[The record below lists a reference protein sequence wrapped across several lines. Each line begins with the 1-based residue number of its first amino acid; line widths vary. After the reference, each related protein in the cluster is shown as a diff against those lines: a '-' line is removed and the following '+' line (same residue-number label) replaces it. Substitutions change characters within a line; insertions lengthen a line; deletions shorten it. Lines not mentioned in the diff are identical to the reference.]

1 MIKKLVLTLLLIL
14 APLTAHAKTIKT
26 AYFTIELPERFVTI
40 QINDDLYKGKG
51 GASTDGYDPWG
62 NLVVAAGS
70 MMMMQYAKSKST
82 FDEATTK
89 KEFIKG
95 VFSFFSE
102 TYDSGQKD
110 YTKIEKPTV
119 CEDNSYLTTVC
130 MNIFYEDKESK
141 IPINMYSY
149 HIFFKKLS
157 AGLVITYID
166 SNDEGTG
173 RKAAQE
179 IYEQIKRSNQKIS
192 EKTRYNR

>member
-1 MIKKLVLTLLLIL
+1 MIKKVVLTLLLIL
-14 APLTAHAKTIKT
+14 VPLTAYAETIKT

-40 QINDDLYKGKG
+40 EINDDLYEGKG
-51 GASTDGYDPWG
+51 GAWTEGYFPWG
-62 NLVVAAGS
+62 NILVTGGS
-70 MMMMQYAKSKST
+70 MIIMEYAKSKSM
-82 FDEATTK
+82 FGEATTK

-102 TYDSGQKD
+102 TYESGQKD

-141 IPINMYSY
+141 IPMNMYSY

-157 AGLVITYID
+157 AGVVITYAD
-166 SNDEGTG
+166 SNDEETG

-192 EKTRYNR
+192 EKTRYNP